1 MEQAKSS
8 IGEKDTQSMYPS
20 LENISLPVGV
30 QILGTL
36 LPKEKSEFE
45 LSAEK
50 HYKLSTPESEMKP
63 KSCIF
68 KIEEG
73 KQRDSD
79 KRNLFV
85 AKIVVE
91 SKTTNFKKDSKI
103 TLHATYDGK
112 NVEVQGTVLDVFPM
126 RVTGE
131 KTHNEIWINAIV
143 GNIVRI

>member
-1 MEQAKSS
+1 MEQVKSS
-8 IGEKDTQSMYPS
+8 IGEKDTQSMHPS

-45 LSAEK
+45 LSAER
-50 HYKLSTPESEMKP
+50 HHKLITPESEMKP

-68 KIEEG
+68 KIEER

-91 SKTTNFKKDSKI
+91 AKATNFKKDSKI

-112 NVEVQGTVLDVFPM
+112 NVEVQGTVLDVLPM